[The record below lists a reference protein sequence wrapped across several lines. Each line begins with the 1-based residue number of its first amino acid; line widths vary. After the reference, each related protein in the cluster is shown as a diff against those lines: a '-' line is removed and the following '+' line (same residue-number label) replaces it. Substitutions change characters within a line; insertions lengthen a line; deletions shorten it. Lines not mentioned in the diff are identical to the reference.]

1 MIIQHFKSEDIQK
14 NVESK
19 TKNKL
24 RMKHY
29 SEICKIACKYFDL
42 NSNEQTER
50 LIETMYKQH
59 VPDLE
64 RIYLSKSEKMKRL
77 RIQAFQ
83 IGNEIN

>member
-59 VPDLE
+59 VVHSRFGKNLPFEIGKD
-64 RIYLSKSEKMKRL
+64 EKVEDSSFPNRK
-77 RIQAFQ
+77 
-83 IGNEIN
+83 